1 MQKTG
6 LLLGALLILTSGC
19 SSQASRISNVRQ
31 GGFETVPAPVPVPAP
46 VTATAKAPAVPEAS
60 PAETPVE
67 PLPAARAEVEPT
79 EEPARQAPTAVPVP
93 AGDDYGTAAA
103 VQEEIESA
111 PDLVGPEDDALIER
125 IHGGEEVA
133 ASPEVDRSPEVQY
146 DIPLEL
152 HPRVLDYI
160 ELFQTTRRKSF
171 TRGLSRSRIYE
182 DLAKPILRE
191 EGVPTDLYYLALIES
206 AFNPRAYSRAKAMG
220 IWQFIYTTGRAYGLH
235 RTHWIDERR
244 DPEKATRAAA
254 RHLKD
259 LHDEL
264 GSWPLAL
271 AAYNAGIN
279 RVKRDI
285 RKAGTRD
292 FWKLKLPAQTRN
304 YVPAF
309 FAALTIA
316 RDAERYGFSV
326 QYDDPI
332 AYETVEVDGG
342 TRLSLIATFCNT
354 SVKKIRAINP
364 ELRQGCAPPGGKY
377 ALKVPP
383 GWSDEVVAG
392 LARTPKPRIT
402 GWDTY
407 TIRSGDT
414 LSTIARRFGTTVE
427 DIQEVNNLPGHFIRA
442 GNRLAIPGRS
452 IAGGPIPSAP
462 DFEISMP
469 PSGTYRVR
477 RGDSLWS
484 ISRRFGVSL
493 EHLMDLN
500 NVNSGDILQIRQVL
514 RLRARDGERKVAL
527 SRSVSGGGT
536 SFYRVR
542 KGDNIWNI
550 SRRFGTDIN
559 VILRANRLER
569 GQTIY
574 PGEQLIIPGGRL

>member
-1 MQKTG
+1 MMQKTG
-6 LLLGALLILTSGC
+6 LLLGALLVLASGC
-19 SSQASRISNVRQ
+19 SSQAVRTSSVEQ
-31 GGFETVPAPVPVPAP
+31 GGFDTAPAPVPV
-46 VTATAKAPAVPEAS
+46 TARAPAVPEVA
-60 PAETPVE
+60 PAEAVVE
-67 PLPAARAEVEPT
+67 PLPVARAEAAPT
-79 EEPARQAPTAVPVP
+79 EEPARQAPATVPVL
-93 AGDDYGTAAA
+93 AAEDYATAPT
-103 VQEEIESA
+103 VEEETEPA
-111 PDLVGPEDDALIER
+111 PDLVGPEDDALIEK
-125 IHGGEEVA
+125 IHGDQEVA

-146 DIPLEL
+146 DMPLEL

-182 DLAKPILRE
+182 DLAKPIFRE

-244 DPEKATRAAA
+244 DPEKETRAAA

-259 LHDEL
+259 LHEEL

-309 FAALTIA
+309 FAALIIA
-316 RDAERYGFSV
+316 KDAERYGFSI

-342 TRLSLIATFCNT
+342 TRLSLVATFCST
-354 SVKKIRAINP
+354 SVKEIRAINP

-377 ALKVPP
+377 TLKVPP

-392 LARTPKPRIT
+392 LARTPKPAIT

-414 LSTIARRFGTTVE
+414 LSTIARHYGSTVE
-427 DIQEVNNLPGHFIRA
+427 AIQEVNNLRGHFIKA
-442 GNRLAIPGRS
+442 GGRLVIPGSS
-452 IAGGPIPSAP
+452 IAGGAIPSP
-462 DFEISMP
+462 PEFEISIP
-469 PSGTYRVR
+469 PSGKYRVR

-484 ISRRFGVSL
+484 VSRRFGVSL
-493 EHLMDLN
+493 EHLMGLN
-500 NVNSGDILQIRQVL
+500 GVNSGDILQVGQVL
-514 RLRARDGERKVAL
+514 RLRPRGGEQKVAL
-527 SRSVSGGGT
+527 SRSGSGGGT

-542 KGDNIWNI
+542 KGDNLWNI
-550 SRRFGTDIN
+550 SRKFGTDIN